1 MNEDAK
7 RRRRILLII
16 LLILVLALFFLN
28 WSQASLNLSFI
39 RPRNAPQTIL
49 LLAVSI
55 VIFLAFV
62 IFALILVRILLKL
75 YVERRQQ
82 QLGSRFK
89 TKMVIAFLGLS
100 LVPVCFLFAFAYGLL
115 NRSIDKW
122 FGMPLD
128 LVRQDAQALVQQLE
142 SQAEQ
147 RALHITTHLAKSE
160 ELSRASACADRHAME
175 SLFAQEVA
183 DRGFESAMFFDPRG
197 RLLVRAGDPWPG
209 PAQVARFYPQLA
221 DGQVPT
227 QGLAGRWRATDF
239 EVFIAAQPL
248 LDPAHKQLGTIVG
261 VTHLSLNLM
270 RVSDEI
276 QREVQKYGELNRERK
291 AVKRSYLS
299 MLWLLTLLILFMATW
314 FALFLSKQI
323 TVPIQALAEATGEV
337 SKGNLGYRVSARAD
351 DELGILIRS
360 FNEMTRQL
368 QENREALEQAAQELH
383 EANRQSEE
391 RGHTMEAILEN
402 IPTGVISFDPQGQ
415 ITRVNSTAERM
426 FGRPA
431 AQSIQPPEP
440 EAAGLRAAGR
450 EGVRAARTLSD
461 LFSAEDARDVAR
473 MFRRAARQGVVA
485 RQMELELGGRKAYVA
500 LTISSVRARHGRVGS
515 VLVLEDLTELLQA
528 QKAAAWQE
536 VAQRIAHE
544 IKNPL
549 TPIQLSA
556 ERLGR
561 LCERAGPGTI
571 PQDLLPA
578 VMESASLIGREVSTL
593 KTLVDE
599 FSAFARFPASRLVPA
614 SLNAIVE
621 KALNVFD
628 GRLNNVEIHCDLAP
642 ELPPIAADPEQMKR
656 VVVNLVDNAAEALER
671 SLRKEIWVRTALD
684 VEREIV
690 EIVVADSGPGI
701 PPEAKEK
708 LFLPYFS
715 TKPRGTGLGLA
726 IVSRIVTE
734 HSGSIRVEENRP
746 TGTKFVIELP
756 VERAAAESLAA
767 PGASQG

>member
-1 MNEDAK
+1 
-7 RRRRILLII
+7 
-16 LLILVLALFFLN
+16 
-28 WSQASLNLSFI
+28 
-39 RPRNAPQTIL
+39 
-49 LLAVSI
+49 
-55 VIFLAFV
+55 
-62 IFALILVRILLKL
+62 
-75 YVERRQQ
+75 
-82 QLGSRFK
+82 
-89 TKMVIAFLGLS
+89 
-100 LVPVCFLFAFAYGLL
+100 
-115 NRSIDKW
+115 
-122 FGMPLD
+122 
-128 LVRQDAQALVQQLE
+128 
-142 SQAEQ
+142 
-147 RALHITTHLAKSE
+147 
-160 ELSRASACADRHAME
+160 
-175 SLFAQEVA
+175 
-183 DRGFESAMFFDPRG
+183 
-197 RLLVRAGDPWPG
+197 
-209 PAQVARFYPQLA
+209 
-221 DGQVPT
+221 
-227 QGLAGRWRATDF
+227 
-239 EVFIAAQPL
+239 
-248 LDPAHKQLGTIVG
+248 
-261 VTHLSLNLM
+261 
-270 RVSDEI
+270 
-276 QREVQKYGELNRERK
+276 
-291 AVKRSYLS
+291 
-299 MLWLLTLLILFMATW
+299 
-314 FALFLSKQI
+314 
-323 TVPIQALAEATGEV
+323 
-337 SKGNLGYRVSARAD
+337 
-351 DELGILIRS
+351 
-360 FNEMTRQL
+360 
-368 QENREALEQAAQELH
+368 
-383 EANRQSEE
+383 
-391 RGHTMEAILEN
+391 
-402 IPTGVISFDPQGQ
+402 
-415 ITRVNSTAERM
+415 M

>member
-1 MNEDAK
+1 MNEDSK
-7 RRRRILLII
+7 RRRILLII
-16 LLILVLALFFLN
+16 LLILVLALLFLN
-28 WSQASLNLSFI
+28 WSQAALNLSFI
-39 RPRNAPQTIL
+39 HPRNAPQTLL

-62 IFALILVRILLKL
+62 IFALILLRILLKL
-75 YVERRQQ
+75 YVEWRQQ

-89 TKMVIAFLGLS
+89 TKMLVAFLGLS

-122 FGMPLD
+122 FGMPLGR
-128 LVRQDAQALVQQLE
+128 VRQDAETLVQQLE

-147 RALHITTHLAKSE
+147 RALHITTHLASNE
-160 ELSRASACADRHAME
+160 AVRRSAAADDHRALE
-175 SLFAQEVA
+175 SLFAREVA
-183 DRGFESAMFFDPRG
+183 DAGFESAMFFDPRG
-197 RLLVRAGDPWPG
+197 RLLVRAGNSWPG
-209 PAQVARFYPQLA
+209 PAQVASFFPPLA
-221 DGQVPT
+221 DGRVPA
-227 QGLAGRWRATDF
+227 QRLAGRWRAGDF
-239 EVFIAAQPL
+239 EVFSAAEPL
-248 LDPAHKQLGTIVG
+248 LDPARLPVGRARKQLGTVVG
-261 VTHLSLNLM
+261 VTELSLDL
-270 RVSDEI
+270 RRITADI
-276 QREVQKYGELNRERK
+276 QREVGKYDELERERK
-291 AVKRSYLS
+291 AVKRNYLS
-299 MLWLLTLLILFMATW
+299 MLWLLTLLILFIATW

-323 TVPIQALAEATGEV
+323 TVPIQALAQATSEV

-368 QENREALEQAAQELH
+368 QEGRQALEQAAQELH
-383 EANRQSEE
+383 EANRQLEE

-426 FGRPA
+426 FG
-431 AQSIQPPEP
+431 
-440 EAAGLRAAGR
+440 G
-450 EGVRAARTLSD
+450 EGARSARTLSD
-461 LFSAEDARDVAR
+461 LFSSEDAREVAR
-473 MFRRAARQGVVA
+473 MFRRAVRQGVVA
-485 RQMELELGGRKAYVA
+485 RQAELELGGRKAHVA
-500 LTISSVRARHGRVGS
+500 LTLSSVRARYGRVGF

-556 ERLGR
+556 DRLGR
-561 LCERAGPGTI
+561 LCERAGPGTSLA
-571 PQDLLPA
+571 DLLPA
-578 VMESASLIGREVSTL
+578 VGESASMIGHEVSTL
-593 KTLVDE
+593 KALVDE
-599 FSAFARFPASRLVPA
+599 FSAFARFPASRLVP
-614 SLNAIVE
+614 SSVNAIVE
-621 KALNVFD
+621 EALNVFD
-628 GRLNNVEIHCDLAP
+628 GRLSNVQVHRDLTP
-642 ELPPIAADPEQMKR
+642 ELPLLPADPEQMKR
-656 VVVNLVDNAAEALER
+656 VVVNLVDNAAEAVEG

-684 VEREIV
+684 AERDIV

-715 TKPRGTGLGLA
+715 TKRRGMGLGLT
-726 IVSRIVTE
+726 IVSRIVAE
-734 HSGSIRVEENRP
+734 HGGSIRVEENRP

-756 VERAAAESLAA
+756 VERAPAESLAVT
-767 PGASQG
+767 GAS